1 METMK
6 IRRLLILACTGIASP
21 LLILF
26 ALEAEGTK
34 LGWLPTLIFGP
45 GLFAARVLLPNTVHT
60 NHSSL
65 YSHVAFAVD
74 LVLVWIVLLL
84 VAILLEK
91 LIAPRKKQA

>member
-21 LLILF
+21 LLILL

-74 LVLVWIVLLL
+74 LVLVWIVLLF